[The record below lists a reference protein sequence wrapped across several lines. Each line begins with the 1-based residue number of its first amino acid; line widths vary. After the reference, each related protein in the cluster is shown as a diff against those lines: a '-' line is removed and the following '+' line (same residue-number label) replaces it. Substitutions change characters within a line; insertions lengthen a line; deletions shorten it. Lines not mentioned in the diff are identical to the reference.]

1 MCSQGI
7 NYIPHC
13 EKKETLKNCV
23 SMARPECP
31 AEFFIVHVGLVLS
44 RSPELGHH
52 FRVLQF
58 ELAHVAYP
66 VDHVA
71 VLLVCQEL
79 QQELPQLNLP
89 IVSGP
94 VPTIWCAGLSQVW
107 SLTQFYSVDFSK

>member
-1 MCSQGI
+1 
-7 NYIPHC
+7 
-13 EKKETLKNCV
+13 
-23 SMARPECP
+23 MARPECP

-44 RSPELGHH
+44 RSPELSHH
-52 FRVLQF
+52 FWVFQF

-79 QQELPQLNLP
+79 KQELPELNLA

-94 VPTIWCAGLSQVW
+94 VSTIWCAGLSHVW
-107 SLTQFYSVDFSK
+107 SLTQFYSVDFSKSRISVKKCVFNKRTIKVCVSCC